1 MKTVNNGQRTTD
13 NFRYR
18 AGILAWQIV
27 MAIGMMLVG
36 ATLSM
41 AFFFTEQEFWSNVAR
56 FWR

>member
-1 MKTVNNGQRTTD
+1 MRTVNNKQRTTD

-18 AGILAWQIV
+18 AEMLVWQIV
-27 MAIGMMLVG
+27 TAIGLMLVG

-41 AFFFTEQEFWSNVAR
+41 AFFFTEDEFWANVAR